1 MNLLSLPDI
10 AGMIIL
16 MGVLDWLRRKY
27 RDSSVNLWM
36 LGLMFILLEAV
47 AVAVLRNASPP
58 LYRASHA
65 MALDA
70 YVLAGITF
78 GWAAREDL
86 IPGQSQLPLFL
97 LPTVPL
103 FVMTTLYGWGVTSTV
118 AYLAVAIASLVLGA
132 GYGAA
137 FIRGSWQ
144 FRVRLLGIHTLMWA
158 PMLWMAS
165 THQLR
170 LLAYWGLTCLY
181 LLVAVSF
188 RNRVRRGRIGGLIIV
203 TGFIVWALCFLAHPF
218 VRSLPF
224 YFDMDE
230 QLWTMQKFFVIIG
243 MLLVLLEE
251 QTQRLVGEAMH
262 DPLTG
267 LPNRRLFDDRLVQ
280 AMSRA
285 QRTGLSAAVF
295 VVDLDNFKT
304 INDTHGHRTG
314 DVVLARAGDVLKAK
328 IRSSDTLARCGGDEF
343 SVIVN
348 DLTRPGDCERIAQML
363 RAAVASV
370 EMPSGDPSTMRGSV
384 GYALY
389 PDDVS
394 SAAELCELADVR
406 MYKDKRRNRLAG
418 LEAGLV
424 SAKAEI
430 PTGPLPRFP
439 PGLKPG

>member
-27 RDSSVNLWM
+27 RDSSVDLWM

-47 AVAVLRNASPP
+47 AVAVLRNATPY

-70 YVLAGITF
+70 YVLAGVTF

-86 IPGQSQLPLFL
+86 IPGQWHLPLFL
-97 LPTVPL
+97 LPAVPL
-103 FVMTTLYGWGVTSTV
+103 FIMTTLYGWGVTSTA
-118 AYLAVAIASLVLGA
+118 AYLSVGIASLVLGA
-132 GYGAA
+132 GYGVA

-144 FRVRLLGIHTLMWA
+144 FRVELVVIHTIMWA
-158 PMLWMAS
+158 PMLWMAA

-224 YFDMDE
+224 YFDVDE

-295 VVDLDNFKT
+295 VVDLDNFKI

-314 DVVLARAGDVLKAK
+314 DVVLARAGDVLKTN

-348 DLTRPGDCERIAQML
+348 DLARPGDCDRIAEML

-370 EMPSGDPSTMRGSV
+370 ELPYGAPSTMRGSV

-394 SAAELCELADVR
+394 SPAELCELADVR

-418 LEAGLV
+418 SEAGLA
-424 SAKAEI
+424 SAKAEV